1 MLFFRLTHVHVGY
14 LGTWRPLEVEG
25 SPSPSIAACTE
36 HEPSTNVTVHHE
48 GRLSF
53 YELVH
58 VFDHRK
64 GEG

>member
-1 MLFFRLTHVHVGY
+1 MLFFCLAHVGY
-14 LGTWRPLEVEG
+14 LGTWQSLLVEG
-25 SPSPSIAACTE
+25 SSSPSIAACTE
-36 HEPSTNVTVHHE
+36 QESSTNVTVHHE

-58 VFDHRK
+58 VFDHHK